1 MIPVKE
7 VEIGLVMFIIPF
19 ILNAFMFWVTDN
31 ILMKGMDCLRVVVDL
46 IGNRERQV
54 FDDEPDD
61 GMNDEEASRN
71 MPQHADDN
79 DFDEALRNDAEI
91 IRNST

>member
-61 GMNDEEASRN
+61 DDDEEASRN
-71 MPQHADDN
+71 MPADDN
-79 DFDEALRNDAEI
+79 DFDEALRNDTEI